1 MSIYKSVSPDSAVQS
16 ILTSSAVGSIA
27 SSHVAAQTNVGSSH
41 GSGATFSENDNT
53 DTGGANHP
61 GTIAG
66 ITIGSVSGV
75 FCLMALIILVARWGI
90 RRSQRRSAGARTKSV
105 LSVETTP
112 AALANNEDATSI
124 RDAKKVDLRRLDG
137 VVMDHHSPSPRLAAK
152 NQVGV
157 AATTGA
163 DWTSN
168 KSSPLTPRT
177 PRFAYPSEETQLPM
191 PSIVVH
197 PPEIAPIRGL
207 GERAWHR
214 RRLSAPFP
222 PAGVVDDGRGSHVEN
237 ERRDNRRALPSQS
250 SGKIPPVGPA
260 DMPMWRDGQ
269 EAVSALSEDEWVS
282 SSSWT
287 WTLSSQSGTPEAEAH
302 HYKAYEKK

>member
-1 MSIYKSVSPDSAVQS
+1 MSIYKSASPDSAVQS
-16 ILTSSAVGSIA
+16 ILTSSAAASLA
-27 SSHVAAQTNVGSSH
+27 SSHVAAQTNIGSSH
-41 GSGATFSENDNT
+41 GSGATFSENNDT
-53 DTGGANHP
+53 DTGGANKP
-61 GTIAG
+61 GVIAG

-75 FCLMALIILVARWGI
+75 ICLMALIFLVAQWCI
-90 RRSQRRSAGARTKSV
+90 RRRQRRSAAAKSKSI
-105 LSVETTP
+105 LTVETKPTVP
-112 AALANNEDATSI
+112 NNHDDATTI
-124 RDAKKVDLRRLDG
+124 RDAKKIDLRRLDG
-137 VVMDHHSPSPRLAAK
+137 VVMDHHSPSPRWTAK

-163 DWTSN
+163 DWNSN

-177 PRFAYPSEETQLPM
+177 PRFAYPSVETQLPM

-222 PAGVVDDGRGSHVEN
+222 PAGVVDDGRGPNVEN
-237 ERRDNRRALPSQS
+237 ERRDDRRALPSQS
-250 SGKIPPVGPA
+250 SGKISPVGPA

-287 WTLSSQSGTPEAEAH
+287 WTLSSQSGTPEPGAH
-302 HYKAYEKK
+302 QYRAYEKR

>member
-1 MSIYKSVSPDSAVQS
+1 MSIYRSASPDSAVQS
-16 ILTSSAVGSIA
+16 ILTSSAAGSLA

-41 GSGATFSENDNT
+41 GSGATFSENSDT
-53 DTGGANHP
+53 DTGGTNKP

-75 FCLMALIILVARWGI
+75 IISMALVWLIAKWCI
-90 RRSQRRSAGARTKSV
+90 RRRQRRSADAKSKGI
-105 LSVETTP
+105 LTVETK
-112 AALANNEDATSI
+112 AAVTNNDDATSI

-137 VVMDHHSPSPRLAAK
+137 VVMDHHSPSPRLAAR

-157 AATTGA
+157 AATTGT

-177 PRFAYPSEETQLPM
+177 PRFAHPSGDTQLPM

-197 PPEIAPIRGL
+197 PPEIAPVRGL

-222 PAGVVDDGRGSHVEN
+222 PAGAVDDGRGPNFER
-237 ERRDNRRALPSQS
+237 ERRDDRRALPSQS
-250 SGKIPPVGPA
+250 SGRISPVSPA

-287 WTLSSQSGTPEAEAH
+287 WTLSSHSGTPEPGAH
-302 HYKAYEKK
+302 HYRAYEKK

>member
-1 MSIYKSVSPDSAVQS
+1 MSIYKYASPESAVQT
-16 ILTSSAVGSIA
+16 ILTSSAVGSLA
-27 SSHVAAQTNVGSSH
+27 SSHVAAQTNIGNSH
-41 GSGATFSENDNT
+41 GSGATFSENKDT
-53 DTGGANHP
+53 DTGGTNKP

-75 FCLMALIILVARWGI
+75 ICLMVLIFLVAKWC
-90 RRSQRRSAGARTKSV
+90 RRRRQRRSAAAKSKSI
-105 LSVETTP
+105 LIVETEP
-112 AALANNEDATSI
+112 AVANNDDATSI

-157 AATTGA
+157 GATTGA
-163 DWTSN
+163 DWNSN

-222 PAGVVDDGRGSHVEN
+222 PAGVVDDGRGSNVEN
-237 ERRDNRRALPSQS
+237 ERRDDRRALLSQL
-250 SGKIPPVGPA
+250 SGKTSPVGPA

-269 EAVSALSEDEWVS
+269 EAISALSEDEWVS

-287 WTLSSQSGTPEAEAH
+287 WTLSSQSGAPDPGAH
-302 HYKAYEKK
+302 HYRAYEKK